1 MRPPRN
7 VRSFADDPLLKLG
20 AGLMGLALLFAAAV
34 AVYALTDGPP
44 ERMAVKSST
53 EPGVEPLVRSDPGFE
68 PWKEKAITPRDAET
82 REPASKPEPEPKTQP
97 TPDPEPPPEPE
108 RTPPEPEPAPEPER
122 SPPETEP
129 ASPEPELA
137 TPEPEQDPA
146 PQTVFEGE
154 PPKPTAEDIASVR
167 KPRHYELPDGAVMG
181 LTIKALG
188 IHDVPVFDSVGE
200 WALGHGVGHH
210 PKTSMPWSDAPQRN
224 VYLAGHRLG
233 FPGTD
238 SHLIFYHLGDLG
250 SGDEI
255 LLKDRDG
262 KKYRYRVSETFK
274 ATPEDSWVTG
284 QVRGRDMVTLQ
295 TCSGPNWERRLI
307 VRADRV

>member
-1 MRPPRN
+1 M
-7 VRSFADDPLLKLG
+7 A
-20 AGLMGLALLFAAAV
+20 LALVCAGAV
-34 AVYALTDGPP
+34 AVFALLNGTSEPT
-44 ERMAVKSST
+44 AATKSAT

-68 PWKEKAITPRDAET
+68 PWKEKAITSKDAET
-82 REPASKPEPEPKTQP
+82 E
-97 TPDPEPPPEPE
+97 
-108 RTPPEPEPAPEPER
+108 EPAPEPER
-122 SPPETEP
+122 EPERD
-129 ASPEPELA
+129 PEPE
-137 TPEPEQDPA
+137 PEPETQPAPDLEPSTPKPEPDPPDPEPMTQAPEPEPEPAPA
-146 PQTVFEGE
+146 PQPVFTGE
-154 PPKPTAEDIASVR
+154 PPEPTAVDVASAR
-167 KPRHYELPDGAVMG
+167 GPRHYELPDGAVMG
-181 LTIKALG
+181 LTVEALG

-200 WALGHGVGHH
+200 WSLGHGVGHH

-238 SHLIFYHLGDLG
+238 SHLIFYRLGDLG

-284 QVRGRDMVTLQ
+284 QVKNRDMVTLQ

>member
-1 MRPPRN
+1 M
-7 VRSFADDPLLKLG
+7 VVA
-20 AGLMGLALLFAAAV
+20 LACAAAV
-34 AVYALTDGPP
+34 AAFALLNGTSEP
-44 ERMAVKSST
+44 AAAAKSAT
-53 EPGVEPLVRSDPGFE
+53 EAGFEPLVRSDPGFE
-68 PWKEKAITPRDAET
+68 PWKERAITPEDAET
-82 REPASKPEPEPKTQP
+82 GEPAPKPESEPKTQP
-97 TPDPEPPPEPE
+97 TPDPEPETKPDPEPAPPEPE
-108 RTPPEPEPAPEPER
+108 RETAEPEPAPPEPER
-122 SPPETEP
+122 EPEREPEP
-129 ASPEPELA
+129 APRP
-137 TPEPEQDPA
+137 
-146 PQTVFEGE
+146 VFTGE
-154 PPKPTAEDIASVR
+154 PPEPTAGEIASAR
-167 KPRHYELPDGAVMG
+167 GPRHYELPDGAVMG

-200 WALGHGVGHH
+200 WALGHGVGHD
-210 PKTSMPWSDAPQRN
+210 PETSMPWSSAPQRN

-238 SHLIFYHLGDLG
+238 SHLIFYRLNDLG

-284 QVRGRDMVTLQ
+284 QVENRDLVTLQ